1 MQPESQ
7 LSDAVLRQAL
17 DAAPDGIAVVDATG
31 AIVFVNP
38 MVEQLFE
45 YPRDELVGMSV
56 DLLLPEK
63 TRGLHA
69 GRRAEYAAR
78 PRTRPMGTGLPLRG
92 RRRSGAEFPLEI
104 SLSPLRMGDRL
115 LVIAVIRDITERR
128 VADEELHVAR
138 EQLAL
143 VDDRER
149 IARDLHD
156 TVIQRLFAV
165 GLSLQGALTRATGDP
180 AIERIQLA
188 VDEIDVTI
196 REIRSSIFA
205 LHTSRTFGASLR
217 EDVLVIAREAARALG
232 FEPSVMFDG
241 PVDSVVSDE
250 IREHLVA
257 TLRETLSNVTKHAHA
272 SKVSI
277 ELVADASRVSLRVR
291 DDGVGID
298 GPGEGNGFRNMH
310 ERAMAFGGS
319 CEINR
324 SSAAGGT
331 SIQWRVPVDAEA
343 AG

>member
-69 GRRAEYAAR
+69 GRRAEYAAH
-78 PRTRPMGTGLPLRG
+78 PRTRPMGTGVALRG
-92 RRRSGAEFPLEI
+92 RTRSGAEFPLEI
-104 SLSPLRMGDRL
+104 SLSPLRMGDQL
-115 LVIAVIRDITERR
+115 LVIAVIRDVTERR
-128 VADEELHVAR
+128 VADEELQRAR
-138 EQLAL
+138 EELAL

-165 GLSLQGALTRATGDP
+165 GLSLQGALTRAAGDP

-196 REIRSSIFA
+196 RDIRSSIFA
-205 LHTSRTFGASLR
+205 LHTRRAFAATLR
-217 EDVLVIAREAARALG
+217 DDVLVIAREAARGLG

-250 IREHLVA
+250 IREHLLA
-257 TLRETLSNVTKHAHA
+257 TLREALSNVTRHAHA
-272 SKVSI
+272 SKVKI
-277 ELVADASRVSLRVR
+277 ELVADPGHVSLRVL
-291 DDGVGID
+291 DDGVGTD
-298 GPGEGNGFRNMH
+298 SRDEGNGVRNMN
-310 ERAMAFGGS
+310 ERAIALGGS
-319 CEINR
+319 CDINR
-324 SSAAGGT
+324 SSASGGT
-331 SIQWRVPVDAEA
+331 SIEWIVPVVGEA